1 MNNLIVN
8 ESSKNIRALAL
19 QALKGNWW
27 IAVGASVLST
37 LLIMGPALFI
47 QELMDGRSS
56 FEFFLINIENL
67 LIGAPITL
75 GLILFM
81 ISLFRKEE
89 TQIGQI
95 FNGFEYFTKAVLL
108 KFVISVFIMLW
119 TFCFIIPGIIAAIR
133 YSQAFYILAQDS
145 SKGVMQCIE
154 ESKWMMR
161 GNKWKFFCLVLSF
174 FGWAL
179 LAAVPAG
186 IGYLWLIP
194 YFSMMQVAF
203 YELDSRNVRHETLEG
218 HNFEQ

>member
-27 IAVGASVLST
+27 IAVGAAVLST
-37 LLIMGPALFI
+37 LLIVGPALFI
-47 QELMDGRSS
+47 QELMDGHSS
-56 FEFFLINIENL
+56 FELFLINIESL

-81 ISLFRKEE
+81 LSLFKKKEA
-89 TQIGQI
+89 QIGQI
-95 FNGFEYFTKAVLL
+95 FNGFEYFAKAVLL
-108 KFVISVFIMLW
+108 KFVISIFIMLW

-133 YSQAFYILAQDS
+133 YSQVFYILAQDP

-154 ESKWMMR
+154 ESKWMMC

-186 IGYLWLIP
+186 IGYLWFIP
-194 YFSMMQVAF
+194 YFSMAQVAF
-203 YELDSRNVRHETLEG
+203 YELVSGNLRHETLEE
-218 HNFEQ
+218 NNYEQ